1 MAKKTP
7 LKFEDTISQ
16 LEALISK
23 MDEEGVSLED
33 TLAAF
38 EQGINCTREAQ
49 RTLEQAEQRVR
60 LLTEKGGDRVDEPFL
75 DIEGRE

>member
-7 LKFEDTISQ
+7 PKFEDTLSQ

-33 TLAAF
+33 SLTAF
-38 EQGINCTREAQ
+38 EQGINRTREAQ
-49 RTLEQAEQRVR
+49 KALAQAEQRVR
-60 LLTEKGGDRVDEPFL
+60 LLLEKGGDPVDESFL
-75 DIEGRE
+75 DEGLE